1 MGSVPGG
8 GGGEGGREEAVLRPR
23 RAKER
28 RRRRAIQISE
38 QSRRGASDSPASSFA
53 PLRYGCC
60 ISLRSLLSRWLPCHL
75 RSRFPPKP
83 HSPAPLPFK
92 NVELSSFARAVQ
104 QPNSSV
110 SLPTFGLC
118 GLHIGSKACR
128 WAPSVLSL
136 PGIVR
141 GAIEHALHCAF
152 RGSCTGMAIGH

>member
-8 GGGEGGREEAVLRPR
+8 GGGEEEGKKRRFARDVQKSGAGG
-23 RAKER
+23 ER
-28 RRRRAIQISE
+28 
-38 QSRRGASDSPASSFA
+38 SRSVSRGRGGGELATLLARSS
-53 PLRYGCC
+53 
-60 ISLRSLLSRWLPCHL
+60 SLRRLHFPPLLSRWLPCHL

-118 GLHIGSKACR
+118 GLHEGSKACR

-141 GAIEHALHCAF
+141 GAIEHALLCAF

>member
-38 QSRRGASDSPASSFA
+38 QRRRGASERLSCLVVRSS
-53 PLRYGCC
+53 
-60 ISLRSLLSRWLPCHL
+60 SLRRLHFPPLLSRWLPCHL